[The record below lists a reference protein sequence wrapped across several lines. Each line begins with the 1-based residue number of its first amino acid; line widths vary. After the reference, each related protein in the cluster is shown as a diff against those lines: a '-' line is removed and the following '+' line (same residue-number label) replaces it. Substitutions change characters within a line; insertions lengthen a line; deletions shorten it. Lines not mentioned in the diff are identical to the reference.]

1 MTDNN
6 NLNEFSQFEEQTE
19 KPVDWKNLVMQYIV
33 YWPWIA
39 GCAVVALVLCFVYLR
54 YQAPVYNVTASVLI
68 KEGDSNKSG
77 RMGGSINMMDAMQ
90 TFGMFSM
97 ASNFDNELEVL
108 KSRDLSRKVVRDLNL
123 YISYREPRSFGYDI
137 DLYKK
142 SPVQVWLTPEEAE
155 KLKGGIRM
163 RFDYVPEGAIK
174 VEATYVDP
182 QTEEEV
188 ETEKTFPTFPAVWTL
203 PVGTLTLSRDSVG
216 VTAPMTVEAT
226 VASPVAVAAA
236 YSNTLTVEPTSK
248 TTSIAQ
254 LALENTS
261 VARAKDYLDRLV
273 AIYNDDTNEDKN
285 EVAARTAEFIDERIR
300 IINSELGTT
309 EQELADF
316 KQQAGLTN
324 LEADAQLALQENS
337 AYNQKQAE
345 NATQIRLVEFLRSY
359 INDPKNTWEVI
370 PSNVGLTD
378 QNLSSQID
386 KYNQML
392 IERKR
397 LLRTSSES
405 NPAVVTLDESIR
417 AMRTNVVTTV
427 ESVEKGLQITRSDL
441 NRQAEKFSS
450 RISNAPRQEK
460 QLISIS
466 RQQEIKANLYL
477 LLLQKREE
485 NAITL
490 AAIANNGRIIN
501 TPMASPT
508 PVAPKGKMFYLIAL
522 VLGIAVPVGIIYLR
536 NLFRFQIETRADVE
550 AITSLPIVGDVPLV
564 KGMDTHSIVVHENRN
579 ELMEEVY
586 RSVRTNILYM
596 LQPGQKVILFT
607 STMNGEGKS
616 SNIGNVAASLAF
628 MDKKVVVVGLDI
640 RKPGL
645 NKVFG
650 LQAKSQGLTQYLAD
664 PSIDLLSLCQQSGIS
679 KNLYVL
685 PGGPVPPNPTELVS
699 RQALDDAIE
708 LLKKH
713 FDYVLLDSAP
723 IGMVTDTQLIARV
736 ADMSVYICRADY
748 THKSDFA
755 LINELNRDR
764 KLPNPCVLINALN
777 MDSRTNGYLYGLGK
791 YGKYSRYGYGK
802 KYGYGYGNYSE
813 NSTI

>member
-6 NLNEFSQFEEQTE
+6 NQNEFNQFEEQAE
-19 KPVDWKNLVMQYIV
+19 KPVDWKSLVMQYIV

-97 ASNFDNELEVL
+97 ANNFDNEVEVL
-108 KSRDLSRKVVRDLNL
+108 KSRDLSRKVVKDLNL
-123 YISYREPRSFGYDI
+123 YIAYREPRAFGYAI

-216 VTAPMTVEAT
+216 VTGPMTVEAT
-226 VASPVAVAAA
+226 IASPVAVAAA
-236 YSNTLTVEPTSK
+236 YSNALSVEPTSK

-254 LALENTS
+254 LALQNTS
-261 VARAKDYLDRLV
+261 VVRAKDYLDRLV

-316 KQQAGLTN
+316 KQQSGLTN

-417 AMRTNVVTTV
+417 AMRANVVTTV

-501 TPMASPT
+501 TPMAAPA
-508 PVAPKGKMFYLIAL
+508 PVAPKGKLFYLIAL

-536 NLFRFQIETRADVE
+536 NLFRFKIETRADVE

-564 KGMDTHSIVVHENRN
+564 KGMDTNSIVVQENRN

-650 LQAKSQGLTQYLAD
+650 LSPRAQGFTQYLAD
-664 PSIDLLSLCQQSGIS
+664 PSIDLLSLCQPSSVS

-708 LLKKH
+708 LLKRR

-755 LINELNRDR
+755 LINELNRDK
-764 KLPNPCVLINALN
+764 KLPSPCVLINALN
-777 MDSRTNGYLYGLGK
+777 MDSWQVQPLRIWQEIRLWIRT
-791 YGKYSRYGYGK
+791 
-802 KYGYGYGNYSE
+802 
-813 NSTI
+813 

>member
-6 NLNEFSQFEEQTE
+6 NLNEFSQFEEQAE
-19 KPVDWKNLVMQYIV
+19 KPVDWKSLVMQYIV

-39 GCAVVALVLCFVYLR
+39 GCAIVALVLCFVYLR

>member
-1 MTDNN
+1 MTNN
-6 NLNEFSQFEEQTE
+6 NSNEFNQFDGQDE
-19 KPVDWKNLVMQYIV
+19 KPIDWKSLLMQYVI

-39 GCAVVALVLCFVYLR
+39 GCAAVALVLCFVYLR
-54 YQAPVYNVTASVLI
+54 YQAPVYNVTSSVLI
-68 KEGDSNKSG
+68 KEGDSNKNG
-77 RMGGSINMMDAMQ
+77 RFGGSTNMMDAMQ
-90 TFGMFSM
+90 NLGMFSM

-108 KSRDLSRKVVRDLNL
+108 KSRDLSRKVVKDLNL
-123 YISYREPRSFGYDI
+123 YIAYREPRTFGYDV
-137 DLYKK
+137 DLYKA
-142 SPVQVWLTPEEAE
+142 SPIQVWLTPEEAE
-155 KLKGGIRM
+155 KLEETLKLRIA
-163 RFDYVPEGAIK
+163 YVPEGSVNVKA
-174 VEATYVDP
+174 VYTDSE
-182 QTEEEV
+182 TEEEV
-188 ETEKTFPTFPAVWTL
+188 EAEKSFPSFPAVWTL
-203 PVGTLTLSRDSVG
+203 PVGTLTFDRDSVNAAEP
-216 VTAPMTVEAT
+216 VTIDAYIAAPT
-226 VASPVAVAAA
+226 AVAAA
-236 YSNTLTVEPTSK
+236 YSEMLSVEPTSK

-261 VARAKDYLDRLV
+261 VERAKDYLNRLV
-273 AIYNDDTNEDKN
+273 AIYNSDTNDDKN
-285 EVAARTAEFIDERIR
+285 EIAARTAEFIDERIQ
-300 IINSELGTT
+300 IINGELGTT

-316 KQQAGLTN
+316 KQQSGLTN
-324 LEADAQLALQENS
+324 LEADAKLALEENS

-378 QNLSSQID
+378 VNLTTQID

-417 AMRTNVVTTV
+417 AMRTNVKTTV
-427 ESVEKGLQITRSDL
+427 ESVEKGLQITRADL
-441 NRQAEKFSS
+441 NRQAAKFSS

-460 QLISIS
+460 QLVSIS

-501 TPMASPT
+501 TPMADKD
-508 PVAPKGKMFYLIAL
+508 PVAPKGKLFYLVAL
-522 VLGIAVPVGIIYLR
+522 ILGMAVPVGIIYIR
-536 NLFRFQIETRADVE
+536 NLFRFKIENRSDVE
-550 AITSLPIVGDVPLV
+550 AITKLPIVGDIPLIKEV
-564 KGMDTHSIVVHENRN
+564 SAHSIVVQENRN
-579 ELMEEVY
+579 ELMEEIY

-607 STMNGEGKS
+607 STQSGEGKS
-616 SNIGNVAASLAF
+616 TNIGNIATSLAF
-628 MDKKVVVVGLDI
+628 MGKKVVVVGLDI

-650 LQAKSQGLTQYLAD
+650 LSPRAKGFTQYLAD
-664 PSIDLLSLCQQSGIS
+664 PTIDLLSLCQSSELS
-679 KNLYVL
+679 KNLSIL

-708 LLKKH
+708 LLKQN
-713 FDYVLLDSAP
+713 FDYVLLDTAP

-736 ADMSVYICRADY
+736 ADMSVYVCRADY

-755 LINELNRDR
+755 LVNELEREK
-764 KLPNPCVLINALN
+764 KLPNMCILINALN
-777 MDSRTNGYLYGLGK
+777 MDSRANGYFYGYGK

-802 KYGYGYGNYSE
+802 KYGYGYGHNYGKSE
-813 NSTI
+813 I

>member
-6 NLNEFSQFEEQTE
+6 NLNEYSQFEEQAE
-19 KPVDWKNLVMQYIV
+19 KPIDWKSLVMQYIV

-39 GCAVVALVLCFVYLR
+39 GCAIVALVLCFVYLR

-123 YISYREPRSFGYDI
+123 YISYREPRAFGYAV

-174 VEATYVDP
+174 VEATYVNP

-216 VTAPMTVEAT
+216 VTGPMTVEAT
-226 VASPVAVAAA
+226 IASPVAVAAA
-236 YSNTLTVEPTSK
+236 YSNALSVEPTSK

-254 LALENTS
+254 LALQNTS

-316 KQQAGLTN
+316 KQQSGLTN

-501 TPMASPT
+501 TPMADKI
-508 PVAPKGKMFYLIAL
+508 PVAPKGKLFYLIAL

-536 NLFRFQIETRADVE
+536 NLFRFKIETRADVE
-550 AITSLPIVGDVPLV
+550 AITSWPIVGDVPLV

-664 PSIDLLSLCQQSGIS
+664 PSVDLLSLCQQSGIS

-736 ADMSVYICRADY
+736 ADMSVYICRAEY

-755 LINELNRDR
+755 LINELNHDK

-777 MDSRTNGYLYGLGK
+777 MDSRTNGYYYGIGK

-802 KYGYGYGNYSE
+802 KYGYGYGHNYGKE
-813 NSTI
+813 DI

>member
-6 NLNEFSQFEEQTE
+6 NLNEFNPFEEQAE
-19 KPVDWKNLVMQYIV
+19 KPIDWKSLVMQYIV

-39 GCAVVALVLCFVYLR
+39 GCAIVALVLCFVYLR

-97 ASNFDNELEVL
+97 ANNFDNEVEVL
-108 KSRDLSRKVVRDLNL
+108 KSRDLSRKVVKDLNL
-123 YISYREPRSFGYDI
+123 YISYREPRAFGYAV

-226 VASPVAVAAA
+226 IASPVAVAAA
-236 YSNTLTVEPTSK
+236 YSNALSVEPTSK

-254 LALENTS
+254 LALQNTS
-261 VARAKDYLDRLV
+261 VARAKDYLNRLV

-316 KQQAGLTN
+316 KQQSGLTN

-417 AMRTNVVTTV
+417 AMRANVVTTV

-490 AAIANNGRIIN
+490 AAVANNGRIIN
-501 TPMASPT
+501 TPMADKF
-508 PVAPKGKMFYLIAL
+508 PVAPKGKLFYLIAL

-536 NLFRFQIETRADVE
+536 NLFRFKIETRADVE
-550 AITSLPIVGDVPLV
+550 AITSLPIVGDVPYV
-564 KGMDTHSIVVHENRN
+564 KGMDTHSIVVQENRN

-650 LQAKSQGLTQYLAD
+650 LSPRAQGFTQYLAD
-664 PSIDLLSLCQQSGIS
+664 PSIDLLSLCQPSSVS

-755 LINELNRDR
+755 L
-764 KLPNPCVLINALN
+764 PNPCVLINALN
-777 MDSRTNGYLYGLGK
+777 MDSRTNGYFYGLGK

-802 KYGYGYGNYSE
+802 KYGYGYGHDYGK
-813 NSTI
+813 TK